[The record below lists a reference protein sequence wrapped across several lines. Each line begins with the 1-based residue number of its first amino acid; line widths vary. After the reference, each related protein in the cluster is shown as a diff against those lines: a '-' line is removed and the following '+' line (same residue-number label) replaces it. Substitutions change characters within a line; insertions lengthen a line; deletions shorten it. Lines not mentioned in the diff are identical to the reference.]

1 MKLSLKGIAKTYNHS
16 TGREIMAFLTLSN
29 NQKENRKKVEAL
41 IEDVYKNGSGTRH
54 IQNKE
59 WSDADHKDGYYLGGI
74 VSIYGGG
81 FERGKDN
88 PVFDHNES
96 CWPLPV
102 TVEFGQCD
110 FKKQYTAEFNDFG
123 IHAVHKIRLEIIAW
137 LFSNE
142 PKVGD
147 MFEEEINQGIRDCE
161 VVKVGRTR
169 IRVEYEMPNA
179 GMMGGYQPILNLFGR
194 KLYYNPRH

>member
-1 MKLSLKGIAKTYNHS
+1 
-16 TGREIMAFLTLSN
+16 MAFLTLS
-29 NQKENRKKVEAL
+29 KKHRENRKELEAL
-41 IEDVYKNGSGTRH
+41 IEDVYKNGSGTLH

-59 WSDADHKDGYYLGGI
+59 CGNEGHKI

-110 FKKQYTAEFNDFG
+110 FKKKYMPDSRFSATHRQ
-123 IHAVHKIRLEIIAW
+123 ISLVHTIRLEMIAW

-147 MFEEEINQGIRDCE
+147 MFETEINQGMRECE
-161 VVKVGRTR
+161 VIKVGRTR
-169 IRVEYEMPNA
+169 VRVEYEMPNA

>member
-1 MKLSLKGIAKTYNHS
+1 
-16 TGREIMAFLTLSN
+16 MAFLTLSN
-29 NQKENRKKVEAL
+29 NQKENRKKLEAL
-41 IEDVYKNGSGTRH
+41 IEDVYKNGSGTLH

-59 WSDADHKDGYYLGGI
+59 CGNEGHKI
-74 VSIYGGG
+74 ISIYGGG

-96 CWPLPV
+96 CFPLDV

-110 FKKQYTAEFNDFG
+110 FKKRYTNAIG
-123 IHAVHKIRLEIIAW
+123 INICHTIRLEMIAW

-147 MFEEEINQGIRDCE
+147 MFEQEINQGKRECE

-169 IRVEYEMPNA
+169 VRVEYEMPNA
-179 GMMGGYQPILNLFGR
+179 GMMGGYQPILNLFGQ

>member
-1 MKLSLKGIAKTYNHS
+1 
-16 TGREIMAFLTLSN
+16 MAFLTLSN
-29 NQKENRKKVEAL
+29 IQKENHKKSEVL
-41 IEDVYKNGSGTRH
+41 IEDVYRNGSGTRH

-59 WSDADHKDGYYLGGI
+59 CGNEGHKI
-74 VSIYGGG
+74 ISIYGGG

-96 CWPLPV
+96 CFPLPI

-110 FKKQYTAEFNDFG
+110 FKKQYTPDPYWDTRKEHQRFLL
-123 IHAVHKIRLEIIAW
+123 VHEIRVEMIAW

-147 MFEEEINQGIRDCE
+147 MFDQEINQGIRECE

-169 IRVEYEMPNA
+169 VRIEYEMPNA

-194 KLYYNPRH
+194 KLYRSPRH

>member
-1 MKLSLKGIAKTYNHS
+1 
-16 TGREIMAFLTLSN
+16 MAFLTLTRN
-29 NQKENRKKVEAL
+29 YKENRKKVEAL

-59 WSDADHKDGYYLGGI
+59 CGDADHKI
-74 VSIYGGG
+74 ISIYGGG
-81 FERGKDN
+81 FERGENN
-88 PVFDHNES
+88 PVFNHNES

-102 TVEFGQCD
+102 AVEFGQCD
-110 FKKQYTAEFNDFG
+110 FKKKYNPISTLDKFYRQKYLIEQIAS
-123 IHAVHKIRLEIIAW
+123 EIIAW

-142 PKVGD
+142 PQVGD
-147 MFEEEINQGIRDCE
+147 CYETEINQGIRDCE

-179 GMMGGYQPILNLFGR
+179 GMMGGYHPILNLFGR

>member
-1 MKLSLKGIAKTYNHS
+1 
-16 TGREIMAFLTLSN
+16 MAFLTLSKN
-29 NQKENRKKVEAL
+29 HRENRIILGAL

-54 IQNKE
+54 IENKKCGNE
-59 WSDADHKDGYYLGGI
+59 GYKI
-74 VSIYGGG
+74 ISIYGGG

-110 FKKQYTAEFNDFG
+110 FKKKYNPISTLDKFYRQKYLIEQIASE
-123 IHAVHKIRLEIIAW
+123 VIAW

-142 PKVGD
+142 PQVGD
-147 MFEEEINQGIRDCE
+147 CYETEINQGIRDCE

-179 GMMGGYQPILNLFGR
+179 GMMGGYHPILNLFGR